1 LISLTADDGR
11 EIGNNLWIESLW
23 ENQDIFPPELMG
35 IIHKL
40 SNMHSQGRRALLE
53 NRRNRQDFYDSGK
66 LPSYLSS
73 HTQAMEPDWRIS
85 PIPSD
90 YFCRRVEITGP
101 VNDPKM
107 VINMLC
113 RNKDGHRADTAMLD
127 FEDSMKPNWENV
139 LAGYRNL
146 IGAVDGTLEF
156 IQKDKV
162 YHLDKNDMP
171 GIMVR
176 VRGLQMEEKKVLV
189 RGKPVSAGLLDL
201 VVCAFHISHK
211 LISQGKTPKFYIP
224 KCEHFE
230 EARWWN
236 DLIFSIEEELGII
249 KGSIKVT
256 FLIETLPAAFQM
268 EEILFEAKEHIIGMN
283 VGRWDK
289 IFSDIKVLRNHPDRI
304 SPDRS
309 TINMS
314 KFWMDNYAKRL
325 IKICHYRGALAI
337 GGMSAFTPGKTSQI
351 IEEQTAKV
359 KNDKDYE
366 AKIGHDGCWVSH
378 PYFISTALDSFP
390 NKNQL
395 DQTLDDFPKFPDLL
409 MDGKGPKTME
419 GLRKNIRVGIAY
431 LEGWLRGIG
440 CVSFDNLMEDLATLE
455 ISRVQT
461 WQWLYHQI
469 TLDSGEKVTIPL
481 LRKLFAEEFKIICE
495 EMKDSPDRLDS
506 FHQGAMAAEEIFL
519 STEFREFLT
528 I

>member
-1 LISLTADDGR
+1 
-11 EIGNNLWIESLW
+11 
-23 ENQDIFPPELMG
+23 
-35 IIHKL
+35 
-40 SNMHSQGRRALLE
+40 
-53 NRRNRQDFYDSGK
+53 
-66 LPSYLSS
+66 
-73 HTQAMEPDWRIS
+73 
-85 PIPSD
+85 
-90 YFCRRVEITGP
+90 
-101 VNDPKM
+101 
-107 VINMLC
+107 
-113 RNKDGHRADTAMLD
+113 
-127 FEDSMKPNWENV
+127 
-139 LAGYRNL
+139 
-146 IGAVDGTLEF
+146 
-156 IQKDKV
+156 
-162 YHLDKNDMP
+162 
-171 GIMVR
+171 
-176 VRGLQMEEKKVLV
+176 
-189 RGKPVSAGLLDL
+189 
-201 VVCAFHISHK
+201 
-211 LISQGKTPKFYIP
+211 
-224 KCEHFE
+224 
-230 EARWWN
+230 
-236 DLIFSIEEELGII
+236 
-249 KGSIKVT
+249 
-256 FLIETLPAAFQM
+256 
-268 EEILFEAKEHIIGMN
+268 
-283 VGRWDK
+283 
-289 IFSDIKVLRNHPDRI
+289 
-304 SPDRS
+304 
-309 TINMS
+309 
-314 KFWMDNYAKRL
+314 
-325 IKICHYRGALAI
+325 
-337 GGMSAFTPGKTSQI
+337 MSAFTPGKTSQI

-359 KNDKDYE
+359 KNDKDYD